1 VSSSRLKDIVYG
13 SAESTFFSQN
23 SGHIPYRNSKLTH
36 LLENALGG
44 NANIAVIC
52 TLSAETHHSSE
63 TLESLKFASR
73 CAQVETQATQGIVSG
88 VIS

>member
-1 VSSSRLKDIVYG
+1 MSLPDKMFPACSIP
-13 SAESTFFSQN
+13 FFAPG

-88 VIS
+88 IV